1 MLQYFGYVVAHSNI
15 GPCLP
20 LGAGT
25 EGQRGLDGGRVCV
38 CVCECAGDDDTSVG
52 SNLGANKN
60 YTLPYKQAKEV
71 KMREEL

>member
-1 MLQYFGYVVAHSNI
+1 LLATWGWDRGAEGFGGCA
-15 GPCLP
+15 C
-20 LGAGT
+20 
-25 EGQRGLDGGRVCV
+25 VCV
-38 CVCECAGDDDTSVG
+38 CVCAGDDDTSVG